1 MGQSG
6 SATSAVASRLVLTVL
21 LISVSGTLICWRLAE
36 KNERSHIQRMT
47 HLAASA
53 VADDLHSDMD
63 AWLLGQIRLAKMWE
77 FDEPTYEQWMA
88 FAGLYLEH
96 HPGCI
101 AIEWLDPKYEER
113 WISKVPGD
121 KTPLPGNGTRER
133 LLQSAL
139 LSKDAVLSN
148 LLNSPDGSRQWFT
161 VVPIYQMGRFRG
173 FVLASFDAQRSLNAM
188 FDDIKGLNFSVAIEE
203 NGVEAFRLAGSTTE
217 NEREWAQIIDV
228 PLQGRTWRLKVWSKP
243 EAMEEMRSI
252 LPLVTLLCGLGACL
266 LLAVIARMVE
276 RLRAEITER
285 KQVEISLRTSQA
297 RFAGILEISAEA
309 VISADADLR
318 ITLFNH
324 SAEKIFGYTAQEA
337 MGQSMNIL
345 IPERLR
351 AIHAAHVTGFVGSAK
366 QSLLMSTRRRVLGLR
381 KDGTEFSMNASVSR
395 LDLGGE
401 KIFTII
407 CSDITE
413 EVRIA
418 EELRKAHDELEH
430 RVQERTAD
438 LVQSNQFLQTEI
450 AERKQAEQEVQDLSR
465 RMMRVQEEERRNL
478 ARELH
483 DGATQNLVALSLNMA
498 QIRNGVEDAPAAAVM
513 IEECMRLVEDCT
525 NELRT
530 VSYLLHPPLLEELGL
545 GRTLRGYVEG
555 FGRRSGVAVT
565 MSAHGD
571 LERLGFDVELAVFR
585 IVQEALSNIHRHSH
599 SSTAHILLIRQDATL
614 ALEISDQ
621 GRGIPPGKDVAGV
634 GIAAMRER
642 VRLLRGSLEIKTGS
656 TGTAITISLPLADGQ
671 SSSSGAVA

>member
-1 MGQSG
+1 M
-6 SATSAVASRLVLTVL
+6 
-21 LISVSGTLICWRLAE
+21 SGTLICWWLAA
-36 KNERSHIQRMT
+36 KNERAHIQRMT

-53 VADDLHSDMD
+53 VAADLRSDME
-63 AWLLGQIRLAKMWE
+63 AWLLGQVRLAKMWE
-77 FDEPTYEQWMA
+77 FDEPTYSQWMA

-96 HPGCI
+96 HPGCT
-101 AIEWLDPKYEER
+101 AIEWLGPQYEER
-113 WISKVPGD
+113 WISTAPGE
-121 KTPLPGNGTRER
+121 KIPVAGNGTRER

-139 LSKDAVLSN
+139 ISKDAVLSN
-148 LLNSPDGSRQWFT
+148 LLNAPNGRRQWLT
-161 VVPIYQMGRFRG
+161 VVPIYQKGRFRG
-173 FVLASFDAQRSLNAM
+173 FVLASFDVQRSLDAM

-203 NGVEAFRLAGSTTE
+203 NGVEAFRLDGSTTD
-217 NEREWAQIIDV
+217 NEREWTQTIDV
-228 PLQGRTWRLKVWSKP
+228 PLHGQSWRLRVWSKA
-243 EAMEEMRSI
+243 EAMGEMRSI
-252 LPLVTLLCGLGACL
+252 LPLLTLFCGLGACL

-276 RLRAEITER
+276 KLRAEIAER
-285 KQVEISLRTSQA
+285 KQVEASLRASQV

-318 ITLFNH
+318 ITLFNR

-337 MGQSMNIL
+337 MGQSMNVL

-351 AIHAAHVTGFVGSAK
+351 AVHAQHVTGFAGSAK

-381 KDGTEFSMNASVSR
+381 KDGAEFAMNASVSR
-395 LDLGGE
+395 LDLGDE

-418 EELRKAHDELEH
+418 EELQKAYGELEH
-430 RVQERTAD
+430 RVRERTAD

-450 AERKQAEQEVQDLSR
+450 AERKQAEKEVHDLSR

-498 QIRNGVEDAPAAAVM
+498 QIRGTGADAPATAAM
-513 IEECMRLVEDCT
+513 IDECMRLVEDCT

-530 VSYLLHPPLLEELGL
+530 ISYLLHPPLLEELGL

-555 FGRRSGVAVT
+555 FGRRSGITIT
-565 MSAHGD
+565 MTAPSD

-599 SSTAHILLIRQDATL
+599 SSTAHILLVRQASVL
-614 ALEISDQ
+614 GLEISDQ
-621 GRGIPPGKDVAGV
+621 GRGIPPGKDMAGV

-642 VRLLRGSLEIKTGS
+642 VRLLRGSLAVKTGS
-656 TGTAITISLPLADGQ
+656 TGTTITISLPLADEQ
-671 SSSSGAVA
+671 MASSGVA

>member
-1 MGQSG
+1 MGPRQ
-6 SATSAVASRLVLTVL
+6 SATSPVASRLVLMVL
-21 LISVSGTLICWRLAE
+21 LISVSGTLICWRVAA
-36 KNERSHIQRMT
+36 KNERAHIQRMT

-53 VADDLHSDMD
+53 VAADLRSDMD

-96 HPGCI
+96 HPGCT
-101 AIEWLDPKYEER
+101 AIEWLDPKYEDR
-113 WISKVPGD
+113 WIARTPGENN
-121 KTPLPGNGTRER
+121 PVAGNGARER
-133 LLQSAL
+133 LLQAAL
-139 LSKDAVLSN
+139 NSKDAVLSN
-148 LLNSPDGSRQWFT
+148 LLNAPDGRRQWLT
-161 VVPIYQMGRFRG
+161 VVPIYQKGRFRG
-173 FVLASFDAQRSLNAM
+173 FVLASFDAQRSLEAM
-188 FDDIKGLNFSVAIEE
+188 FDDIKGLHFSVAIEE
-203 NGVEAFRLAGSTTE
+203 NGVEAFRLAGSAAE
-217 NEREWAQIIDV
+217 NEHEWAQTMDV
-228 PLQGRTWRLKVWSKP
+228 PLHGQTWRLKVWSKP
-243 EAMEEMRSI
+243 EAMGEMRSI
-252 LPLVTLLCGLGACL
+252 LPLVTLLCGLRACL

-276 RLRAEITER
+276 RLRAEIAER
-285 KQVEISLRTSQA
+285 NQVEISLRTSQA

-309 VISADADLR
+309 VISADADLN

-324 SAEKIFGYTAQEA
+324 SAEKIFGYSAQEA

-351 AIHAAHVTGFVGSAK
+351 AIHAAHVSGFAGSAN

-381 KDGTEFSMNASVSR
+381 KDGTEFPMTASVSR
-395 LDLGGE
+395 LDLAGK
-401 KIFTII
+401 KIFTIT
-407 CSDITE
+407 CSDITQ
-413 EVRIA
+413 EVRAA
-418 EELRKAHDELEH
+418 EELRKVHDELEQ

-438 LVQSNQFLQTEI
+438 LVRSNQFLQTEI
-450 AERKQAEQEVQDLSR
+450 AERKQAEKEVQDLSR

-498 QIRNGVEDAPAAAVM
+498 QIRNAAADAPATAAM
-513 IEECMRLVEDCT
+513 IAECMRLVEDCT

-530 VSYLLHPPLLEELGL
+530 ISYLLHPPLLEELGL

-555 FGRRSGVAVT
+555 FGRRSGIAVT
-565 MSAHGD
+565 LAAHGD

-585 IVQEALSNIHRHSH
+585 IVQESLSNIHRHSH
-599 SSTAHILLIRQDATL
+599 SSTAHILLIRQDAAL
-614 ALEISDQ
+614 VLEISDQ

-671 SSSSGAVA
+671 SPSSDAVA

>member
-1 MGQSG
+1 MSRSRG
-6 SATSAVASRLVLTVL
+6 ATTPVASRLVLAVL
-21 LISVSGTLICWRLAE
+21 LISVSGTLICWRLAA

-47 HLAASA
+47 KLAASA
-53 VADDLHSDMD
+53 VAADLRSDMD
-63 AWLLGQIRLAKMWE
+63 AWQLGQIRLAKMWE

-113 WISKVPGD
+113 WISTAPGE

-148 LLNSPDGSRQWFT
+148 LLNSPDGRRQWLT
-161 VVPIYQMGRFRG
+161 VVPIYQKGLFRG
-173 FVLASFDAQRSLNAM
+173 FVLASFDAKRSLDAM
-188 FDDIKGLNFSVAIEE
+188 FMDIKGLNFSVAIEE
-203 NGVEAFRLAGSTTE
+203 NGVEAFRLDGSTSE
-217 NEREWAQIIDV
+217 NEHEWAQTIDV
-228 PLQGRTWRLKVWSKP
+228 PLRGQTWRLKVWSKP
-243 EAMEEMRSI
+243 EAMGEMRSN

-276 RLRAEITER
+276 KLRTEIAER
-285 KQVEISLRTSQA
+285 KQVEISLRASQA
-297 RFAGILEISAEA
+297 RFAGILEISADA

-324 SAEKIFGYTAQEA
+324 SAEKIFGYSAQEA
-337 MGQSMNIL
+337 LGQSMNVL

-351 AIHAAHVTGFVGSAK
+351 AIHAQHVTGFAESAK

-381 KDGTEFSMNASVSR
+381 KDGTEFPMNASVSR
-395 LDLGGE
+395 LDLAGE
-401 KIFTII
+401 RIFTII

-418 EELRKAHDELEH
+418 EELRKTHDELEL
-430 RVQERTAD
+430 RVRERTAD
-438 LVQSNQFLQTEI
+438 LVRSNQFLQTEI
-450 AERKQAEQEVQDLSR
+450 AERREAEKEVQALSQ
-465 RMMRVQEEERRNL
+465 RMMRVQEEERQNL

-483 DGATQNLVALSLNMA
+483 DGATQNMVALSLNLA
-498 QIRNGVEDAPAAAVM
+498 QIGNASAVTPATAAM

-530 VSYLLHPPLLEELGL
+530 ISYLLHPPLLQELGL

-555 FGRRSGVAVT
+555 FGRRSGIEVT
-565 MSAHGD
+565 LTVPGD

-599 SSTAHILLIRQDATL
+599 SSTAHIQLIRHGTAL
-614 ALEISDQ
+614 GLEISDQ
-621 GRGIPPGKDVAGV
+621 GRGIPPGKDMVGV

-642 VRLLRGSLEIKTGS
+642 VRLLRGRLDIKTS
-656 TGTAITISLPLADGQ
+656 SSGTTIAISLPLADEQ
-671 SSSSGAVA
+671 MPSSGVA

>member
-1 MGQSG
+1 
-6 SATSAVASRLVLTVL
+6 VASKLVLAVL
-21 LISVSGTLICWRLAE
+21 LISVTSTLICWRLAA
-36 KNERSHIQRMT
+36 KNERAHIQRMT

-53 VADDLHSDMD
+53 VAADLRSDMD

-88 FAGLYLEH
+88 FASLYLEH

-113 WISKVPGD
+113 WISRSPGE
-121 KTPLPGNGTRER
+121 KTPVAGNGERER

-139 LSKDAVLSN
+139 ISKDAVLSN
-148 LLNSPDGSRQWFT
+148 LLSSPNGRRQWLT
-161 VVPIYQMGRFRG
+161 VVPIYQRGLFRG
-173 FVLASFDAQRSLNAM
+173 FVLASFDAQLSLDTM
-188 FDDIKGLNFSVAIEE
+188 FVDIKGLNFSVAIEE
-203 NGVEAFRLAGSTTE
+203 NGVEAFRLDGSTPE
-217 NEREWAQIIDV
+217 NEREWAQSIDV
-228 PLQGRTWRLKVWSKP
+228 PLQGQTWRLKVWSKP
-243 EAMEEMRSI
+243 EAMGEMRSNM
-252 LPLVTLLCGLGACL
+252 PLVTLFSGLSAAL
-266 LLAVIARMVE
+266 LLIVIAQMVE
-276 RLRAEITER
+276 KLRAEIAER
-285 KQVEISLRTSQA
+285 KRVEASLRASQA

-309 VISADADLR
+309 VISADADLS

-324 SAEKIFGYTAQEA
+324 SAEKIFGYSAQEA
-337 MGQSMNIL
+337 MGQSMNLL

-351 AIHAAHVTGFVGSAK
+351 AIHDAHVTGFAGLAK
-366 QSLLMSTRRRVLGLR
+366 QNLLMSTRRRVLGLR
-381 KDGTEFSMNASVSR
+381 KDGTEFPMTASVSR
-395 LDLGGE
+395 LDLAGK
-401 KIFTII
+401 KIFTIT
-407 CSDITE
+407 CSDITQ
-413 EVRIA
+413 EVLAA

-438 LVQSNQFLQTEI
+438 LVQSNQSLQTEI
-450 AERKQAEQEVQDLSR
+450 ADRKQAEKEVKDLSR

-498 QIRNGVEDAPAAAVM
+498 QIRDAGADAPATAAI

-530 VSYLLHPPLLEELGL
+530 ISYLLHPPLLEELGL

-555 FGRRSGVAVT
+555 FGRRSGIVVT
-565 MSAHGD
+565 MTTHGD
-571 LERLGFDVELAVFR
+571 LEQMGFDVELAVFR

-599 SSTAHILLIRQDATL
+599 SPTAHILLIRQEAAL

-621 GRGIPPGKDVAGV
+621 GRGIPLGKGMAGV
-634 GIAAMRER
+634 GVAAMRER
-642 VRLLRGSLEIKTGS
+642 VRLLRGSLDIKTGS
-656 TGTAITISLPLADGQ
+656 TGTTITISLPLADEQ
-671 SSSSGAVA
+671 SSGAVA

>member
-1 MGQSG
+1 MGQSR
-6 SATSAVASRLVLTVL
+6 SATSPVASRLVLAVL
-21 LISVSGTLICWRLAE
+21 LISMSGTLICWWLAA
-36 KNERSHIQRMT
+36 KNERAHIQRMT

-53 VADDLHSDMD
+53 VAADLRSDME
-63 AWLLGQIRLAKMWE
+63 AWLLGQVRLAKMWE
-77 FDEPTYEQWMA
+77 FDEPTYSQWMA

-96 HPGCI
+96 HPGCT
-101 AIEWLDPKYEER
+101 AIEWLGPQYEER
-113 WISKVPGD
+113 WISTAPGE
-121 KTPLPGNGTRER
+121 KIPVAGNGTRER

-139 LSKDAVLSN
+139 ISKDAVLSN
-148 LLNSPDGSRQWFT
+148 LLNAPNGRRQWLT
-161 VVPIYQMGRFRG
+161 VVPIYQKGRFRG
-173 FVLASFDAQRSLNAM
+173 FVLASFDVQRSLDAM

-203 NGVEAFRLAGSTTE
+203 NGVEAFRLDGSTTD
-217 NEREWAQIIDV
+217 NEREWTQTIDV
-228 PLQGRTWRLKVWSKP
+228 PLHGQSWRLRVWSKA
-243 EAMEEMRSI
+243 EAMGEMRSI
-252 LPLVTLLCGLGACL
+252 LPLLTLFCGLGACL

-276 RLRAEITER
+276 KLRAEIAER
-285 KQVEISLRTSQA
+285 KQVEASLRASQV

-318 ITLFNH
+318 ITLFNR

-337 MGQSMNIL
+337 LGQSMNVL

-351 AIHAAHVTGFVGSAK
+351 AVHAQHVTGFAGSAK

-381 KDGTEFSMNASVSR
+381 KDGAEFAMNASVSR
-395 LDLGGE
+395 LDLGDE

-418 EELRKAHDELEH
+418 EELQKAYGELEH
-430 RVQERTAD
+430 RVRERTAD

-450 AERKQAEQEVQDLSR
+450 AERKQAEKEVHDLSR

-498 QIRNGVEDAPAAAVM
+498 QIRGTGADAPATAAM
-513 IEECMRLVEDCT
+513 IDECMRLVEDCT

-530 VSYLLHPPLLEELGL
+530 ISYLLHPPLLEELGL

-555 FGRRSGVAVT
+555 FGRRSGITIT
-565 MSAHGD
+565 MTAPSD

-599 SSTAHILLIRQDATL
+599 SSTAHILLVRQASVL
-614 ALEISDQ
+614 GLEISDQ
-621 GRGIPPGKDVAGV
+621 GRGIPPGKDMAGV

-642 VRLLRGSLEIKTGS
+642 VRLLRGSLAVKTGS
-656 TGTAITISLPLADGQ
+656 TGTTITISLPLADEQ
-671 SSSSGAVA
+671 MASSGVA